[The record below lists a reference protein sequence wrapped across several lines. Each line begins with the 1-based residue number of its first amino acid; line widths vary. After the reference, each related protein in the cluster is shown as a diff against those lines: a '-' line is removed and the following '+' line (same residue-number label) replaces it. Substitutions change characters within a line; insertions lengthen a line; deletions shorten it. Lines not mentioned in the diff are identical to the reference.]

1 MNRRGSLANG
11 GYLIAFAALL
21 LLAPMDVQAGPVETG
36 PTKVGSPPRIHGPLK
51 VFGPL
56 NVAGDM
62 TVHGPVKTVDVVR
75 GVPGLSA
82 AWFSEI

>member
-21 LLAPMDVQAGPVETG
+21 LLTPMDVQAGPVETG
-36 PTKVGSPPRIHGPLK
+36 PTKVGSPLSIHRPK
-51 VFGPL
+51 VFRPL

-62 TVHGPVKTVDVVR
+62 TVDGPVKTVDVVW
-75 GVPGLSA
+75 GCPDFPPDG
-82 AWFSEI
+82 FSEI